1 MDKMGKKRIKQIL
14 AWCCIVA
21 LVVILAVMPLIAAEK
36 AQSNGPVAVVKSAQ
50 ATTGTV
56 SRTLRSGGTLAFE
69 DTQDIT
75 IPTGVKLTGFLVKNG
90 DSVKQGD
97 ALASVDKVSV
107 MTAITQIQDTL
118 EYLDQKI
125 NSDSG
130 SSGTTRIQAQTAG
143 VVKQVY
149 AREGDSVQDVML
161 EYGALA
167 VLSLDGN
174 MAVDLETEEELRLG
188 DCLNV
193 TLATGETVEG
203 RVESRLGNT
212 FIITVEDEGYPVDL
226 EAEIITE
233 DGTRLGSGKLYIH
246 NPWKATAAYGTVSK
260 VNVKENDS
268 VKKNRTLL
276 TLSDTETAAQQ
287 QILVGQRQDYEETM
301 AELFQIYRSGTLTA
315 PCDGVVD
322 GVDEDSAYLLSGE
335 EGQWTVMLLSNVSD
349 PAASGDG
356 DNGTGD
362 TDPENPDPGS
372 SEPTPTPPPTS
383 TTTYTGVVALVS
395 SDENGS
401 LVLLSNGVSVTI
413 SDPSLLSPDAA
424 SLTAPYS
431 YNGDFHLYT
440 IGEGGSLVDSGA
452 VATAGTLV
460 FVTDGKLIALGS
472 ASGGTQGG
480 QMGDFSGMMPE
491 GMMGSISGFSGF
503 SGYTGGVTTPAF
515 EPYDLTEATVLTVTP
530 EDTMTLE
537 VPIDELD
544 ISKVAVGM
552 TAKITVTAMGSEE
565 YPATVT
571 QIGTAENSGGNSKFS
586 VTLTMDRQGRMLP
599 GMSASAKLPLGE
611 DQTGLTIPTAALWE
625 EGGKTFVYTTY
636 DQKEGTL
643 GTPVE
648 VTVGVVDGETVTIL
662 AGLTEGQTVYYNY
675 YE

>member
-14 AWCCIVA
+14 SWCCIAA
-21 LVVILAVMPLIAAEK
+21 LVLILAVMPLIAAEK
-36 AQSNGPVAVVKSAQ
+36 ARSDGPVAVVKSVQ
-50 ATTGTV
+50 AATGTV
-56 SRTLRSGGTLAFE
+56 SQALRGGGTLDFE
-69 DTQDIT
+69 EAQDIT
-75 IPTGVKLTGFLVKNG
+75 IPTGVKLTSFLVKNG

-107 MTAITQIQDTL
+107 MATITQIQDTL

-125 NSDSG
+125 NSDNG
-130 SSGTTRIQAQTAG
+130 DSGTTRIQAQTAG

-161 EYGALA
+161 QYGALA

-226 EAEIITE
+226 EVEIT
-233 DGTRLGSGKLYIH
+233 DGDGIRLGSGKLYIH

-268 VKKNRTLL
+268 VNKNRTLL
-276 TLSDTETAAQQ
+276 TLSDTDTAAQQ
-287 QILVGQRQDYEETM
+287 QILLGQRQDYEETM
-301 AELFQIYRSGTLTA
+301 AELFQIYQSGTLTA

-335 EGQWTVMLLSNVSD
+335 EGQWTVMLLSNVSGL
-349 PAASGDG
+349 AAPGEG

-362 TDPENPDPGS
+362 TDTENPNPGDSDPAPS
-372 SEPTPTPPPTS
+372 QPPAS
-383 TTTYTGVVALVS
+383 ATTYTGVVALVS
-395 SDENGS
+395 SGENG
-401 LVLLSNGVSVTI
+401 LMLLSNGVSVTI
-413 SDPSLLSPDAA
+413 SDPGLLSPDVAG
-424 SLTAPYS
+424 LTAPYS
-431 YNGDFHLYT
+431 YAGDFHLYT
-440 IGEGGSLVDSGA
+440 IGEDGSLVDSGT
-452 VATAGTLV
+452 VAAAGTLV

-472 ASGGTQGG
+472 AGGGAQGG

-530 EDTMTLE
+530 EDIMTLE
-537 VPIDELD
+537 VAIDELD
-544 ISKVAVGM
+544 ISKVTVGM
-552 TAKITVTAMGSEE
+552 AAKITVTAMGSEE

-586 VTLTMDRQGRMLP
+586 VTLTMDRQGQMLP

-625 EGGKTFVYTTY
+625 EGSKTFVYTTY
-636 DQKEGTL
+636 DQKEETL
-643 GTPVE
+643 GGPVE
-648 VTVGVVDGETVTIL
+648 VTVGVADGETVTIL
-662 AGLTEGQTVYYNY
+662 DGLAEGQTVYYNY